1 MAGRDFLEVARKVV
15 LEKTPYFWRAAAIHA
30 YYALMLECR
39 DALDRWGFVKPRRD
53 SVHPWVR
60 LCFQYAT
67 DTDIKKIGNALDDLV
82 RLRNEAS
89 YELVASISFR
99 NSTKAA
105 DAIQKAAAALALLD
119 AIEADPARRAIA
131 VASIR
136 P

>member
-1 MAGRDFLEVARKVV
+1 MAGREFLDVARKVV

-39 DALDRWGFVKPRRD
+39 DALSRWGFVKPRRD

-67 DTDIKKIGNALDDLV
+67 DPDLKNIGLALDDLV

-89 YELVASISFR
+89 YELAASSSFT
-99 NSTKAA
+99 NSTKAIRA
-105 DAIQKAAAALALLD
+105 IQRATDAIAILD
-119 AIEADPARRAIA
+119 AIEADPARLAAAIA
-131 VASIR
+131 AIR

>member
-1 MAGRDFLEVARKVV
+1 MAGREFLDVARKDV

-39 DALDRWGFVKPRRD
+39 DALARWRFVKPRRD

-67 DTDIKKIGNALDDLV
+67 DTDLRTIGDTLEELV

-99 NSTKAA
+99 NSAKAA
-105 DAIQKAAAALALLD
+105 MAIQSAVDALALLD
-119 AIEADPARRAIA
+119 AIEADPARLAVAIA
-131 VASIR
+131 AIR